1 MVIQSQ
7 THKTNWLFLL
17 ESLILAC
24 KSVQQWASF
33 ANSPFLPLI
42 LSCKVVSLILS
53 HPSGQPESWLFPIL
67 RCSPT
72 PSTNPTGSR
81 VLQVNVHLL
90 VFTNVFASLSSMPP
104 RCLDPSYFSPER
116 SQSPASQFFCPSSP
130 FHRDDSKA
138 RTGTLSCWRC
148 SRTAIGFRKRLGLCS
163 IACLFLLFF
172 LLPFFQ
178 IFPAFSSWFIPTFS
192 SRLGLMATHPWGC
205 PWSFLAKLG
214 VPLHTSLVP
223 RVSFCYR
230 LDRIALQPQA
240 TPVASLLD
248 FNHILFLLKKSK
260 NQIFILN
267 YWFALLMKKN

>member
-1 MVIQSQ
+1 MD
-7 THKTNWLFLL
+7 FL
-17 ESLILAC
+17 C
-24 KSVQQWASF
+24 
-33 ANSPFLPLI
+33 NSPFLPLI

-104 RCLDPSYFSPER
+104 QCLDPSYFSPER
-116 SQSPASQFFCPSSP
+116 SQSSVSQFFCPSSP

-163 IACLFLLFF
+163 VACLSLLFF
-172 LLPFFQ
+172 FSHFSRCSQPFPPGS
-178 IFPAFSSWFIPTFS
+178 FP
-192 SRLGLMATHPWGC
+192 L
-205 PWSFLAKLG
+205 
-214 VPLHTSLVP
+214 SLQGSV
-223 RVSFCYR
+223 
-230 LDRIALQPQA
+230 
-240 TPVASLLD
+240 
-248 FNHILFLLKKSK
+248 
-260 NQIFILN
+260 
-267 YWFALLMKKN
+267 

>member
-67 RCSPT
+67 RCSTTPLPT
-72 PSTNPTGSR
+72 QLDHECCRCVHCWFSR
-81 VLQVNVHLL
+81 MFLPPCH
-90 VFTNVFASLSSMPP
+90 SMPP

-116 SQSPASQFFCPSSP
+116 SQSLRASFSCPSSP

-138 RTGTLSCWRC
+138 RTGTLFLLKMLKNCH
-148 SRTAIGFRKRLGLCS
+148 RLQEKAWLCS

-172 LLPFFQ
+172 FSHFPDIPSLLLLVHSLSLQ
-178 IFPAFSSWFIPTFS
+178 G
-192 SRLGLMATHPWGC
+192 LGLMATHPWGC
-205 PWSFLAKLG
+205 P
-214 VPLHTSLVP
+214 SL
-223 RVSFCYR
+223 S
-230 LDRIALQPQA
+230 
-240 TPVASLLD
+240 
-248 FNHILFLLKKSK
+248 
-260 NQIFILN
+260 
-267 YWFALLMKKN
+267 